1 MMDIKEAMDYLA
13 SNCPTVF
20 EPICNEITRL
30 KNENNSTKKD
40 VEETQ
45 KALNELIFN
54 TLNGGM

>member
-1 MMDIKEAMDYLA
+1 MDLKQALDFLA

-20 EPICNEITRL
+20 QPISQEITRL